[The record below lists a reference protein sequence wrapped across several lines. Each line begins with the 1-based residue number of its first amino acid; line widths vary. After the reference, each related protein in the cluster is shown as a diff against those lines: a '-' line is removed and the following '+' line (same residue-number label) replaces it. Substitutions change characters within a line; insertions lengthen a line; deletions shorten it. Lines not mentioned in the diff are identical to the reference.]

1 MASELFVDKLYPG
14 PNSTSIELSATSS
27 FIFKTNGSTQLT
39 IDSSGR
45 LLTPNR
51 PYFYVRRGG
60 SNGDGVSAGTLTW
73 NTVLVNDGGHFVTS
87 GTGAYERFVA
97 PVNGIYVF
105 HCMPGYKQT
114 NVDWNMYWHVNGSAY
129 QEAGRLIGTPPNSH
143 STSSSSIALK
153 LNANDYVHVNIGY
166 THHRNASTEYF
177 TGYLLG

>member
-1 MASELFVDKLYPG
+1 MASELFVDKIYPG
-14 PNSTSIELSATSS
+14 PNSTSVEVNATSS
-27 FIFKTNGSTQLT
+27 FVVKTNGSTQLT
-39 IDSSGR
+39 IDSAGR

-51 PYFYVRRGG
+51 PYFYARRG
-60 SNGDGVSAGTLTW
+60 SSSGDGVAAGALTW

-97 PVNGIYVF
+97 PVTGIYVF

-114 NVDWNMYWHVNGSAY
+114 NIDFNMYWYVNGSPY
-129 QEAGRLIGTPPNSH
+129 QEAIRFIGTPLNSH
-143 STSSSSIALK
+143 STATSSIALK
-153 LNANDYVHVNIGY
+153 LNVSDYVYVYTGY

>member
-27 FIFKTNGSTQLT
+27 ISFKTNGSTQLT

-60 SNGDGVSAGTLTW
+60 SQADGQSAGTITW

-114 NVDWNMYWHVNGSAY
+114 SVEWNMYWYLNGSPY
-129 QEAGRLIGTPPNSH
+129 QEAGRLIGSPPNSH
-143 STSSSSIALK
+143 STLSSSIALK
-153 LNANDYVHVNIGY
+153 LNTNDYVYVNIGY